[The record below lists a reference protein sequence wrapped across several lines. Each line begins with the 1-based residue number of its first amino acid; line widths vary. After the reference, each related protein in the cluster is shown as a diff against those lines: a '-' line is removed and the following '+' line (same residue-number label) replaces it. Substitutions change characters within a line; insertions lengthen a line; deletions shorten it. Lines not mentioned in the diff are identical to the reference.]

1 MTSIV
6 LLTAALL
13 IAAALKA
20 TGLWSPDARGA
31 VAFGAAAVQVGT
43 LLLAILLT
51 WVFSVLGGMGCDE
64 TCDETSLSWHRHR
77 GAWQWDAVSLL
88 GFAGL
93 ALTVIAAVL
102 IAKRRT
108 RSSWL
113 ALAAPAAC
121 YLGAWG
127 LYSLGA

>member
-1 MTSIV
+1 MTSLWLV
-6 LLTAALL
+6 AVALL
-13 IAAALKA
+13 IAAGLKA

-31 VAFGAAAVQVGT
+31 VPFVAAVVQVGA

-51 WVFSVLGGMGCDE
+51 WVFFVLGGMGCDE

-77 GAWQWDAVSLL
+77 DAWQWDAVSLF

-93 ALTVIAAVL
+93 ALTVAAAVL
-102 IAKRRT
+102 TAKRRT
-108 RSSWL
+108 GSSWF
-113 ALAAPAAC
+113 AWAAPAAC
-121 YLGAWG
+121 YVAAWT